1 MPVLGQSDIAISVN
15 NATDVA
21 KEASDIILL
30 EKSFDVIEQG
40 RLTFG
45 NILKYIKITMASQF
59 GNVWPYKKD
68 WGFGKKS
75 EIE

>member
-1 MPVLGQSDIAISVN
+1 MGDGINDVPVLRQSDIAISVN

-30 EKSFDVIEQG
+30 EKSLDVIEHGIEQG

-59 GNVWPYKKD
+59 GNVLH
-68 WGFGKKS
+68 
-75 EIE
+75 